1 MEKKI
6 AVIFPGIGYHKDKP
20 LLYYAGKILKGLG
33 YEIVDVS
40 YHDMPSDVRDDMQ
53 KRKKAVEIAYS
64 QAKEQLSNIVFEG
77 YDSVIFAGKSI
88 GTIIAAMYAK
98 EHGVQARQL
107 WYTPL
112 EATYSIGA
120 EDAVAFIGDSDPW
133 SDVEEVKRISYEQGI
148 EIYSY
153 ENSNHSLE
161 TDDVLKNIGIIRDVM
176 EKTTEFLAQ

>member
-1 MEKKI
+1 MEEKKI

-20 LLYYAGKILKGLG
+20 LLYYAGKILRGLG

-53 KRKKAVEIAYS
+53 KRRKAVEIAYG
-64 QAKEQLSNIVFEG
+64 QTEAMLSNVVFGE
-77 YDSVIFAGKSI
+77 YDRVVFAGKSI

-112 EATYSIGA
+112 EATYDVGA
-120 EDAVAFIGDSDPW
+120 EDAVAFIGEDDPW
-133 SDVEEVKRISYEQGI
+133 SDVELVKRTSYEKGI

-153 ENSNHSLE
+153 DEANHSLE
-161 TDDVLKNIGIIRDVM
+161 TSNALRNIDIIKDVM
-176 EKTTEFLAQ
+176 EKTTEFLA